1 MRQSKDHYAILFGIS
16 LVLLTFF
23 LILDVQTGM
32 NLRGGYLPI
41 PKNLDSPVE
50 GHVMQNQ
57 KKFSSEINKSHGQ
70 RYEVMCFKLSWYNF
84 SFKNGW
90 FVTVQRKLVKTL
102 GQHTRTTSL
111 IYKVPSIPLKCQ
123 IPSLT
128 EKWKKCQLLVKYYQ
142 WAQCEYKKI
151 MFDQLK
157 STPAQHAQTGFS
169 KKNRVNGKKQI
180 K

>member
-70 RYEVMCFKLSWYNF
+70 RYQAMCFKLSWYNF
-84 SFKNGW
+84 SFKNG
-90 FVTVQRKLVKTL
+90 
-102 GQHTRTTSL
+102 
-111 IYKVPSIPLKCQ
+111 
-123 IPSLT
+123 
-128 EKWKKCQLLVKYYQ
+128 
-142 WAQCEYKKI
+142 
-151 MFDQLK
+151 
-157 STPAQHAQTGFS
+157 
-169 KKNRVNGKKQI
+169 
-180 K
+180 